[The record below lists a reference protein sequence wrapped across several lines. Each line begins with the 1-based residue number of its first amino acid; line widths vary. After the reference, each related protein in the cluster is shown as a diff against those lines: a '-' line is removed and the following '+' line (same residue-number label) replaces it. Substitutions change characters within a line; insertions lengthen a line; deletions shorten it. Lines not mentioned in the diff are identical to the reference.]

1 MLPEDNKHTFIVI
14 VSSRPTQA
22 NIYYEFRLQE
32 IAIWYAVTE
41 QIASEGLNMCIGEWV
56 QTVIGNCI
64 SGLH

>member
-14 VSSRPTQA
+14 VSSRPTQV

-41 QIASEGLNMCIGEWV
+41 QIASEGLNMCIAE
-56 QTVIGNCI
+56 
-64 SGLH
+64 